1 TIALNIVLIKMA
13 LPYGSNSVINASN
26 SLFPALLFPLVM
38 KNRIPRIKKMF
49 KNKLKIKLLAFLVN
63 IISAYLFT
71 IALRLGDSGK
81 VTAIYQGMLV
91 TSIIAGI
98 LFLKE
103 RNDIGKKIIGTIMT
117 LIGVIVLSIY

>member
-1 TIALNIVLIKMA
+1 MT
-13 LPYGSNSVINASN
+13 
-26 SLFPALLFPLVM
+26 
-38 KNRIPRIKKMF
+38 NRMERIKKVFRKKVKF
-49 KNKLKIKLLAFLVN
+49 KLAALFFN
-63 IISAYLFT
+63 IISVYLFT

-103 RNDIGKKIIGTIMT
+103 RNDIGKKILGTIIT
-117 LIGVIVLSIY
+117 LVGVIILSIY